1 MRQGLATRLCVIVS
15 IFALATFAAAVGQ
28 VTAQESVAAFYRGK
42 TVQLVIGSSAGGGY
56 DLYGRL
62 VSRYIGKYIPG
73 NPTVVVSNMA
83 GAASIVATQHIA
95 VAAPKDGTIIG
106 AIYPGAIMEPLLGDK
121 GKIKYDA
128 RKLGFIGS
136 ANNELYVCIVRGDAG
151 VKNFDEFLHGGILMG
166 ASAAGGSTRDF
177 PALLM
182 NTLGANFKIVSG
194 YPGSSEILLAIEK
207 GEVQGTC
214 GIGWSTISVQRAQW
228 VRDGLIKVVAQEG
241 MKSDPELDRMNV
253 PMALSYAKTPE
264 IRQMMELC
272 YGPLTF
278 GRPFIVAP
286 DTPPD
291 RLAALRKAF
300 MDAMNDPD
308 LRAEARKMKLE
319 VDPLPGAEVTT
330 TVARMFETPV
340 DVVQATREAIG
351 SK

>member
-1 MRQGLATRLCVIVS
+1 MRQGFATRLRVIVS
-15 IFALATFAAAVGQ
+15 IFALAGFAAATGPA
-28 VTAQESVAAFYRGK
+28 TAQEGVASFYRGK
-42 TVQLVIGSSAGGGY
+42 TLQLVIGSSAGGGY

-62 VSRYIGKYIPG
+62 VARYIGKYIPG
-73 NPTVVVSNMA
+73 NPTVIASNMA

-95 VAAPKDGTIIG
+95 VAAPKDGMIIG

-121 GKIKYDA
+121 GKIKYDS

-151 VKNFDEFLHGGILMG
+151 VKTFDDFLKGGILIG

-182 NTLGANFKIVSG
+182 STLGANFKIVSG
-194 YPGSSEILLAIEK
+194 YPGSTEILLAIEK

-241 MKSDPELDRMNV
+241 MKSDPELDRMKV
-253 PMALSYAKTPE
+253 PMALSFAKTPE
-264 IRQMMELC
+264 QRQMMELC

-291 RLAALRKAF
+291 RLEALRKAF
-300 MDAMNDPD
+300 MDAMSDPD
-308 LRAEARKMKLE
+308 LRAEAQRMKLE
-319 VDPLPGAEVTT
+319 VDPLPGADVAI
-330 TVARMFETPV
+330 TVARMFETPA
-340 DVVQATREAIG
+340 DIVQATRLAIG